1 MVVTATPASRTAG
14 GHGGAVMQAL
24 ASFHF
29 LRPWWLLVL
38 IAAVLLVWAVQRRGD
53 VRRRWRDAIAPHLLD
68 ALMVGERRRLAI
80 RPVHLT
86 ALLLAFGAIALAGPA
101 WERERPPFLDD
112 KAPLAI
118 AIDLSPTMDAIDVT
132 PTRLERAKLKVKAL
146 LARRDGG
153 RTAIWAYAGSTHLVL
168 PLTDDAT
175 LLQTFVDALQTR
187 IMPAPGKDTALA
199 LRTIDAALAHEEVPG
214 TILFLTDSMEAA
226 AVRAFKAQ
234 ASSGRSQP
242 VVLAI
247 GTERGGP
254 LRSGSVGFVE
264 KDGVRVFSRMDTA
277 ALKRFGDDTGVPVA
291 TFTPDSDDDV
301 AWVQRHVQSHL
312 AQKQTV
318 ENSRWKDEGW
328 WLTIPIALLGV
339 LWFRKGWTVRWITG
353 LLLAMALGAPQQEL
367 RAQASA
373 PDAAPPAWRFAD
385 LWLTH
390 DQQGRLAFER
400 GDFAGAAALFDDPMW
415 RGVAQYRVG
424 QYAKAVQSFALVDSP
439 ESDFN
444 QGDALAHLGKYKDA
458 AARYRQALKRRPQ
471 WPAATANL
479 ALMEKLAAKADKPKE
494 GEEPPDIKPDEVK
507 YDRESKPPEG
517 EGKKT
522 EMGAVQ
528 SAETWMRAIQTSP
541 TELLQRKFAL
551 QQSQAQPSAGDKP

>member
-1 MVVTATPASRTAG
+1 M
-14 GHGGAVMQAL
+14 HAL
-24 ASFHF
+24 VDFHF

-38 IAAVLLVWAVQRRGD
+38 IPAVLLVWAVRRRGD
-53 VRRRWRDAIAPHLLD
+53 VRRRWRGAIAPHLLD

-86 ALLLAFGAIALAGPA
+86 ALLLALGAIALAGPA

-118 AIDLSPTMDAIDVT
+118 AVDLSPTMDAIDVT

-214 TILFLTDSMEAA
+214 TILFLTDGVETA

-254 LRSGSVGFVE
+254 LRSGTEGFVE
-264 KDGVRVFSRMDTA
+264 KDGVRVFARMDTA

-312 AQKQTV
+312 AQKQSADNT
-318 ENSRWKDEGW
+318 RWKDEGW

-339 LWFRKGWTVRWITG
+339 LWFRKGWTVRWIAG
-353 LLLAMALGAPQQEL
+353 VLLAVVLAAPQQDL
-367 RAQASA
+367 HAQASA
-373 PDAAPPAWRFAD
+373 PDAAAPPAWRFVD

-415 RGVAQYRVG
+415 RGVAQYRAG
-424 QYAKAVQSFALVDSP
+424 QYAQAVQSFALIDSP

-444 QGDALAHLGKYKDA
+444 QGDALARLGKYKDA
-458 AARYRQALKRRPQ
+458 AARYREALKHRPQ
-471 WPAATANL
+471 WPAAVANL
-479 ALMEKLAAKADKPKE
+479 ALMEKLAAKAEKPKE

-507 YDRESKPPEG
+507 VDSESKPPEG
-517 EGKKT
+517 EGKKM
-522 EMGAVQ
+522 EMGAVE
-528 SAETWMRAIQTSP
+528 SAETWMRAIQTTP

-551 QQSQAQPSAGDKP
+551 QQSQAQPSAGAKP

>member
-1 MVVTATPASRTAG
+1 
-14 GHGGAVMQAL
+14 MQAL
-24 ASFHF
+24 AAFHF

-38 IAAVLLVWAVQRRGD
+38 IPATLLVWAVQRRGD

-86 ALLLAFGAIALAGPA
+86 ALLLALGAIALAGPA

-118 AIDLSPTMDAIDVT
+118 AVDLSPTMDAIDVT

-153 RTAIWAYAGSTHLVL
+153 RTAIWAYTGSTHLVL

-214 TILFLTDSMEAA
+214 TILFLTDSMETA

-254 LRSGSVGFVE
+254 LRSGSEGFVE
-264 KDGVRVFSRMDTA
+264 KDGVRMFSRMDTA

-312 AQKQTV
+312 ARKQTAQ
-318 ENSRWKDEGW
+318 NSRWKDEGW
-328 WLTIPIALLGV
+328 WLTIPTALLGV

-353 LLLAMALGAPQQEL
+353 LLVAMALTTPQQEL
-367 RAQASA
+367 RAQAAA
-373 PDAAPPAWRFAD
+373 PDAAPPAWRFVD

-400 GDFAGAAALFDDPMW
+400 GDFASAAALFDDSMW
-415 RGVAQYRVG
+415 RGVAQYRAG

-458 AARYRQALKRRPQ
+458 AARYRQALKRRPH

-494 GEEPPDIKPDEVK
+494 GEEPPDIMPDEVK

>member
-1 MVVTATPASRTAG
+1 
-14 GHGGAVMQAL
+14 MQAL

>member
-1 MVVTATPASRTAG
+1 
-14 GHGGAVMQAL
+14 MQAL
-24 ASFHF
+24 ADFHF

-38 IAAVLLVWAVQRRGD
+38 VPAVLLVWAVRRRGD

-86 ALLLAFGAIALAGPA
+86 ALLLALGAIALAGPA

-187 IMPAPGKDTALA
+187 IMPAPGRDTALA

-214 TILFLTDSMEAA
+214 TILFLTDGVETA
-226 AVRAFKAQ
+226 AVRAFKTQ
-234 ASSGRSQP
+234 AGSGRSQP

-254 LRSGSVGFVE
+254 LRSGTDGFVE
-264 KDGVRVFSRMDTA
+264 KDGVRVFARMDTA
-277 ALKRFGDDTGVPVA
+277 AFKRFGDDTGVPVA

-312 AQKQTV
+312 AQKQSADNT
-318 ENSRWKDEGW
+318 RWKDEGW
-328 WLTIPIALLGV
+328 WLTLPIALLGV
-339 LWFRKGWTVRWITG
+339 LWFRKGWTVRWIAGG
-353 LLLAMALGAPQQEL
+353 LLAVALAAPPQAL

-373 PDAAPPAWRFAD
+373 PDADAPRARRFVD

-390 DQQGRLAFER
+390 DQQGRRAFER

-415 RGVAQYRVG
+415 RGVAQYRAG
-424 QYAKAVQSFALVDSP
+424 QYAQAVQSFALIDSP

-444 QGDALAHLGKYKDA
+444 QGDALARLGKYKDA

-471 WPAATANL
+471 WPAAAANL
-479 ALMEKLAAKADKPKE
+479 ALMEKLAAKAEKPKE

-507 YDRESKPPEG
+507 VDSESRPPEG
-517 EGKKT
+517 EGKKL
-522 EMGAVQ
+522 EMGAVE
-528 SAETWMRAIQTSP
+528 SAETWMRAIQTTP

-551 QQSQAQPSAGDKP
+551 QQNQAQPGAGAKP

>member
-1 MVVTATPASRTAG
+1 
-14 GHGGAVMQAL
+14 MQAL

-38 IAAVLLVWAVQRRGD
+38 IPAVLLVWAVQRRGD

-234 ASSGRSQP
+234 ASGGRSQP

-312 AQKQTV
+312 AQKQTA

-353 LLLAMALGAPQQEL
+353 LLLAMALAAPQQEL

-415 RGVAQYRVG
+415 RGVAQYRAG

-551 QQSQAQPSAGDKP
+551 QQSQAQPSAGVKP

>member
-1 MVVTATPASRTAG
+1 
-14 GHGGAVMQAL
+14 MQAL
-24 ASFHF
+24 ADFHF
-29 LRPWWLLVL
+29 LRPWWLLALVP
-38 IAAVLLVWAVQRRGD
+38 AVLLVWAVRRRGD

-86 ALLLAFGAIALAGPA
+86 ALLLALGAIALAGPA

-168 PLTDDAT
+168 PLTDDAM

-187 IMPAPGKDTALA
+187 IMPAPGRDTALA
-199 LRTIDAALAHEEVPG
+199 LRTIDTALAHEEVPG
-214 TILFLTDSMEAA
+214 TILFLTDGVETA
-226 AVRAFKAQ
+226 AVRAFKTRAG
-234 ASSGRSQP
+234 SGRSQP

-254 LRSGSVGFVE
+254 LRSGTDGFVE
-264 KDGVRVFSRMDTA
+264 KDGVRVFARMDTA

-312 AQKQTV
+312 AQKQSADNT
-318 ENSRWKDEGW
+318 RWKDEGW
-328 WLTIPIALLGV
+328 WLTVPIALLGV

-353 LLLAMALGAPQQEL
+353 VLLAVALAAPQQAL
-367 RAQASA
+367 RAQAPA
-373 PDAAPPAWRFAD
+373 PGAEAPRASRFVD

-390 DQQGRLAFER
+390 DQQGRRAFER
-400 GDFAGAAALFDDPMW
+400 GDFAAAAALFDDPMW
-415 RGVAQYRVG
+415 RGVAQYRAG
-424 QYAKAVQSFALVDSP
+424 QYAQAVQSFALIDSP

-444 QGDALAHLGKYKDA
+444 QGDALARMGKYKDA
-458 AARYRQALKRRPQ
+458 AARYREALKRRPQ

-479 ALMEKLAAKADKPKE
+479 ALMEKLAAKAENPKE

-507 YDRESKPPEG
+507 YDSESRPPEG
-517 EGKKT
+517 EGKKL
-522 EMGAVQ
+522 EMGAVE
-528 SAETWMRAIQTSP
+528 SAETWMRAIQTTP

-551 QQSQAQPSAGDKP
+551 QQGQAQPGAGAKP

>member
-1 MVVTATPASRTAG
+1 M
-14 GHGGAVMQAL
+14 HAL
-24 ASFHF
+24 ADFHF

-38 IAAVLLVWAVQRRGD
+38 VPAVLLVWAVRRRGD

-86 ALLLAFGAIALAGPA
+86 ALLLALGAIALAGPA

-132 PTRLERAKLKVKAL
+132 PTRLERAKLKIKAL

-153 RTAIWAYAGSTHLVL
+153 RTAIWAYAGSTHVVL

-187 IMPAPGKDTALA
+187 IMPVPGRDTALA

-214 TILFLTDSMEAA
+214 TILFLTDGVETAA
-226 AVRAFKAQ
+226 ERAFKAQ
-234 ASSGRSQP
+234 AGSGRSQP

-254 LRSGSVGFVE
+254 LRSGTDGFVE
-264 KDGVRVFSRMDTA
+264 KDGVRVFARMDMA

-312 AQKQTV
+312 AQKQSADNT
-318 ENSRWKDEGW
+318 RWKDEGW

-353 LLLAMALGAPQQEL
+353 VLLAVALAAPQQEL

-373 PDAAPPAWRFAD
+373 SDAEAPRAWRFVD

-390 DQQGRLAFER
+390 DQQGRRAFEH

-415 RGVAQYRVG
+415 RGVAQYRAG
-424 QYAKAVQSFALVDSP
+424 QYAQAVQSFALVDSP

-444 QGDALAHLGKYKDA
+444 QGDALAWMGKYKDA

-471 WPAATANL
+471 WPAAAANL
-479 ALMEKLAAKADKPKE
+479 ALMEKLAAKAEKPKE
-494 GEEPPDIKPDEVK
+494 GEEAPDIKPDEVK
-507 YDRESKPPEG
+507 YDSESRPPEG
-517 EGKKT
+517 EGKKL
-522 EMGAVQ
+522 EMGAVE
-528 SAETWMRAIQTSP
+528 SAETWMRAIQTTP

-551 QQSQAQPSAGDKP
+551 QQSRAQPGGAKP

>member
-1 MVVTATPASRTAG
+1 
-14 GHGGAVMQAL
+14 MQML
-24 ASFHF
+24 ADFHF
-29 LRPWWLLVL
+29 LRPWWLLAL
-38 IAAVLLVWAVQRRGD
+38 FPAVLLVWAVRRRGD
-53 VRRRWRDAIAPHLLD
+53 VRRRWRDTIAPHLLD

-86 ALLLAFGAIALAGPA
+86 ALLLALGAIALAGPT

-187 IMPAPGKDTALA
+187 IMPAPGRDTALA

-214 TILFLTDSMEAA
+214 TILFLTDGVETA

-234 ASSGRSQP
+234 AGSGRSQP

-254 LRSGSVGFVE
+254 LRSGTDGFVE
-264 KDGVRVFSRMDTA
+264 KDGVRMFARMDTA

-312 AQKQTV
+312 AQKQSADNT
-318 ENSRWKDEGW
+318 RWKDEGW
-328 WLTIPIALLGV
+328 WLTIPIALLGM

-353 LLLAMALGAPQQEL
+353 VLLAVALAAPQQEL

-373 PDAAPPAWRFAD
+373 PDAEAPRAWRFVD
-385 LWLTH
+385 LWFTH
-390 DQQGRLAFER
+390 DQQGRRAFER
-400 GDFAGAAALFDDPMW
+400 GDFAAAAALFDDPMW
-415 RGVAQYRVG
+415 RGVAQYRAG
-424 QYAKAVQSFALVDSP
+424 QYAQAVQSFALVDSP

-444 QGDALAHLGKYKDA
+444 QGDALARLGKYKDA

-471 WPAATANL
+471 WPAAAANL
-479 ALMEKLAAKADKPKE
+479 ALMEKLAAKAEKPKE
-494 GEEPPDIKPDEVK
+494 GEESPDIKPDAVK
-507 YDRESKPPEG
+507 YDSESRPPEG
-517 EGKKT
+517 EGKKL
-522 EMGAVQ
+522 EMGAVE
-528 SAETWMRAIQTSP
+528 SAETWMRAIQTTP

-551 QQSQAQPSAGDKP
+551 QQSQAQPDAGARP